1 MKNQTSKQ
9 TVDTTKVASIAILFI
24 TSLAIIVLGAVF
36 SVYSVL
42 NSISFTVMS
51 SQIHGAVFGVVI
63 AFLGARYFA
72 SVLKLKSEVYKDT
85 SRFSWSNFKTEKN
98 KKTS

>member
-51 SQIHGAVFGVVI
+51 SQIH
-63 AFLGARYFA
+63 AFPSKAHFSAR
-72 SVLKLKSEVYKDT
+72 
-85 SRFSWSNFKTEKN
+85 
-98 KKTS
+98 